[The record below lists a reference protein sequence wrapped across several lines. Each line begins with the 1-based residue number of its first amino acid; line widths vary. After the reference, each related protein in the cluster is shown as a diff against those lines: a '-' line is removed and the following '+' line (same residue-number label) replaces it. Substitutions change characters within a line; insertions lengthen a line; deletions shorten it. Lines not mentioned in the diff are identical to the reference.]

1 MTQVTAIGVD
11 VGGTNIR
18 AARIAADGS
27 VLDWK
32 AGPTAEAPD
41 HVIAQIRDLLH
52 SLNDGSAKAAG
63 IGLPGR
69 VNSGE
74 GQVLSGG
81 YVDLAGVRLADL
93 LRDSFS
99 GPVLIDNDGNMA
111 LVAEQAVG
119 RARGIAN
126 VIMFTIGTGIGGAVF
141 GNGAIFRGGG
151 TAGQLG
157 HLTVDV
163 NGEPCLCGRRGCVE
177 TTSSGKALARHLD
190 GAGLAPDTDVDV
202 LLAMAESGDG
212 RASRVL
218 ELWASPLRAAIDSA
232 VAAFD
237 PQLVLLGGGLGASAH
252 RALALFPAM
261 ADWYQCP
268 VEPAALGDR
277 AGVIGAGLSALKS
290 AVRKA
295 MKRAVFVNGVPAS
308 GKSTVARA
316 VSAAMNWPLLTLD
329 TVKEAFFAHLGTGDR
344 DYNRLL
350 GKASYQAMF
359 ALIKDF
365 PDKSVTVIDAWFGFQ
380 PVEVLQSHIA
390 HAGLGRIAEIWCHAP
405 ASVVGARYEARL
417 AARHA
422 GHLGADY
429 VQELIRLRT
438 RQSRWG
444 CSRAMMWTQRSRWTG
459 PR

>member
-1 MTQVTAIGVD
+1 MAEVTAIGVD

-27 VLDWK
+27 ALEWRSD
-32 AGPTAEAPD
+32 ATADLPD
-41 HVIAQIRDLLH
+41 QVIGQIKELVQ
-52 SLNDGSAKAAG
+52 SLGNRSVRAAG

-69 VNSGE
+69 VNSSG
-74 GQVLSGG
+74 GRVLSGG
-81 YVDLAGVRLADL
+81 FVDLAGVSLAAAL
-93 LRDSFS
+93 QNSFA

-119 RARGIAN
+119 RGRGIAN

-141 GNGAIFRGGG
+141 GDGAIFRGGA

-177 TTSSGKALARHLD
+177 TTSSGKALARHLN

-202 LLAMAESGDG
+202 LLAMADRGDR

-218 ELWASPLRAAIDSA
+218 ALWAGPLRAAIDSA

-261 ADWYQCP
+261 AEWYQCP

-290 AVRKA
+290 L
-295 MKRAVFVNGVPAS
+295 S
-308 GKSTVARA
+308 EKS
-316 VSAAMNWPLLTLD
+316 
-329 TVKEAFFAHLGTGDR
+329 
-344 DYNRLL
+344 
-350 GKASYQAMF
+350 
-359 ALIKDF
+359 
-365 PDKSVTVIDAWFGFQ
+365 
-380 PVEVLQSHIA
+380 
-390 HAGLGRIAEIWCHAP
+390 
-405 ASVVGARYEARL
+405 
-417 AARHA
+417 
-422 GHLGADY
+422 
-429 VQELIRLRT
+429 
-438 RQSRWG
+438 
-444 CSRAMMWTQRSRWTG
+444 
-459 PR
+459 